1 MGNLLIYSA
10 AEIFC
15 IWSRALPRHYRG
27 SRGAAVLE
35 VATLI
40 AAAHHAVIGVPHPES
55 GLFRW
60 RFARPSDRTHR
71 PPHRHHAHPCPGGP
85 SDWAPS
91 LAQRSIRRKCRSD
104 CILSPASQGRIAGYR
119 IGRDR
124 SAYVRA
130 QLAHSKGLSVSSGTG
145 RRAVGRCRRWVNHG
159 ARARPASS
167 GMSALSPIA
176 SEIRHRSEVTQGANR
191 VLKHRSMAGY

>member
-1 MGNLLIYSA
+1 MCHIQNPACSVGDSRDHLIGRIDHRTVITLTPAPA
-10 AEIFC
+10 AHQIG
-15 IWSRALPRHYRG
+15 RHRLPR
-27 SRGAAVLE
+27 
-35 VATLI
+35 
-40 AAAHHAVIGVPHPES
+40 
-55 GLFRW
+55 
-60 RFARPSDRTHR
+60 
-71 PPHRHHAHPCPGGP
+71 
-85 SDWAPS
+85 
-91 LAQRSIRRKCRSD
+91 IRRKCRSD

-130 QLAHSKGLSVSSGTG
+130 QLAHSKGLSVSSRTG